1 MNNPN
6 SLDRLE
12 DVLDAYVA
20 SDDGPDASLDDW
32 IRRYPQYEQEL
43 TEFAIS
49 WSLMESLPP
58 EPDTE
63 EVGVATLVLRGM
75 SVVQNLL
82 HGQPLE
88 SASVSVPS
96 FESLI
101 AEGWGNGLE
110 PRQLAQVSRLGV
122 SLLRKLDRRLI
133 RYASIPRDAIRG
145 LAEAIRSDE
154 ASVSAYLQQS
164 SALAAATEHRSEQAP
179 ALTEPE
185 DFFDSVRADPTISHG
200 DAAHWLEIQRSIEG
214 A

>member
-20 SDDGPDASLDDW
+20 SADGPAASLDDW

-49 WSLMESLPP
+49 WSMMESLPS

-63 EVGVATLVLRGM
+63 EVSVDTLVLRGM

-82 HGQPLE
+82 HGQSLKTT
-88 SASVSVPS
+88 SVSVPP
-96 FESLI
+96 FESLLS
-101 AEGWGNGLE
+101 EGRVQGLE
-110 PRQLAQVSRLGV
+110 PRQFAQASRLGV

-145 LAEAIRSDE
+145 LADALRSDE
-154 ASVSAYLQQS
+154 ASVSTYLRLGP
-164 SALAAATEHRSEQAP
+164 ALAPTTEHRSEQAP

-185 DFFDSVRADPTISHG
+185 DFFDAVRADPTISPG
-200 DAAHWLEIQRSIEG
+200 DAAHWLEIQRSLEE

>member
-6 SLDRLE
+6 RLDRLE

-20 SDDGPDASLDDW
+20 SDDGPAASLDDW

-63 EVGVATLVLRGM
+63 EVSVDTLVLRGM

-82 HGQPLE
+82 HGQTLE
-88 SASVSVPS
+88 TISGSVPP
-96 FESLI
+96 FESLLS
-101 AEGWGNGLE
+101 EGRVQGLE
-110 PRQLAQVSRLGV
+110 PRQFAQASRLGV

-145 LAEAIRSDE
+145 LADALRSDE
-154 ASVSAYLQQS
+154 ASVSTYLRLGP
-164 SALAAATEHRSEQAP
+164 ALAPATEHHSDQAP
-179 ALTEPE
+179 ALAEPE
-185 DFFDSVRADPTISHG
+185 DFFDAVRADPTISAV
-200 DAAHWLEIQRSIEG
+200 DAAHWLEIQRSLEE

>member
-6 SLDRLE
+6 ATERLE
-12 DVLDAYVA
+12 DILDAYVA
-20 SDDGPDASLDDW
+20 SDGDPYISLNDW

-43 TEFAIS
+43 TEFAVS
-49 WSLMESLPP
+49 WSLMEAPLSSPHA
-58 EPDTE
+58 E
-63 EVGVATLVLRGM
+63 EVNEGTLILRGM

-82 HGQPLE
+82 HRQPSE
-88 SASVSVPS
+88 SASVSVRS

-101 AEGWGNGLE
+101 AEGQVNGLE

-133 RYASIPRDAIRG
+133 PYASIPRAAIQG

-154 ASVSAYLQQS
+154 ASVSVYLQQNP
-164 SALAAATEHRSEQAP
+164 ALAAATEHRSEQAP
-179 ALTEPE
+179 ALAEPE
-185 DFFDSVRADPTISHG
+185 DFFDAVRADPTISPG
-200 DAAHWLEIQRSIEG
+200 DAAHWLEIQRSLEE

>member
-6 SLDRLE
+6 RLDRLE

-20 SDDGPDASLDDW
+20 SDDGPAASLDDW

-49 WSLMESLPP
+49 WSMMESLPS

-63 EVGVATLVLRGM
+63 EVSVDTLVLRGM

-82 HGQPLE
+82 HGQSLE
-88 SASVSVPS
+88 TTSVSVPP
-96 FESLI
+96 FESLLS
-101 AEGWGNGLE
+101 EGRVQGLE
-110 PRQLAQVSRLGV
+110 PRQFAQASRLGV

-145 LAEAIRSDE
+145 LAEAMRSDE
-154 ASVSAYLQQS
+154 ASVSAYLQQDPVL
-164 SALAAATEHRSEQAP
+164 ALATEHRSERAP
-179 ALTEPE
+179 VVGDRENFFDAVRTDSTISPE
-185 DFFDSVRADPTISHG
+185 D
-200 DAAHWLEIQRSIEG
+200 AARWLELG
-214 A
+214 